1 MRKFITKILFF
12 TLAPLIVIFISYIV
26 IPVKLLTYR
35 PWEALTF
42 SNIPANSPFYPNT
55 SLDMN
60 SVGDLC
66 HHSNNSIQKHEYW
79 KIDELGFRNDKY
91 IKDIDILIIGDS
103 YIAGSSLNQSNTISN
118 RILNIDKNLKV
129 YNMAPS
135 SISQFDKLLNTGKI
149 NKPKLL
155 IFSIV
160 ERNVPEKIQYY
171 NTNSK
176 TEVVKK
182 IFFNTSINAQVDCF
196 FKFLPFQWA
205 KARVNGSEGN
215 GIAGVNNSKMYFLR
229 GTTQKHQ
236 KDDLVNTI
244 NILISYKKYCDLL
257 GIKFIFMPMPD
268 KETVYYELVPF
279 DEQPDYLNKLDSIL
293 NISGVLTINTLK
305 IYNDYRKTNDNLLYH
320 LDDTHW
326 NSNATEIIALEI
338 IQKAR
343 THNKVFAKKRV
354 QCFN

>member
-1 MRKFITKILFF
+1 MRKFIIKILYF
-12 TLAPLIVIFISYIV
+12 TFIPLAVIFISYII
-26 IPVKLLTYR
+26 IPFKALTYR
-35 PWEALTF
+35 PWEALIF
-42 SNIPANSPFYPNT
+42 INIPSNSSFYPY
-55 SLDMN
+55 SYLDMN

-66 HHSNNSIQKHEYW
+66 HHSKNAITKKECW
-79 KIDELGFRNDKY
+79 ITDEIGFRNDKY
-91 IKDIDILIIGDS
+91 LKDADILIIGDS
-103 YIAGSSLNQSNTISN
+103 YVAGSSLNQANTVSNQIMNQDSS
-118 RILNIDKNLKV
+118 LKV

-135 SISQFDKLLNTGKI
+135 SISQFDKLLKKGKI

-160 ERNVPEKIQYY
+160 ERNVP
-171 NTNSK
+171 
-176 TEVVKK
+176 KK
-182 IFFNTSINAQVDCF
+182 IIKYNSNFKEEIIQKMLFYKSINAKIDGF
-196 FKFLPFQWA
+196 SKILLLKWA

-215 GIAGVNNSKMYFLR
+215 GISGVNKSKMFFLM
-229 GTTQKHQ
+229 GTSQKHQ
-236 KDDLVNTI
+236 KDDLANTV
-244 NILISYKKYCDLL
+244 NILISYKKYCDSL

-293 NISGVLTINTLK
+293 NISGVSTINTLK

-320 LDDTHW
+320 LDDSHW

-343 THNKVFAKKRV
+343 MQSIILPKAAQK
-354 QCFN
+354 